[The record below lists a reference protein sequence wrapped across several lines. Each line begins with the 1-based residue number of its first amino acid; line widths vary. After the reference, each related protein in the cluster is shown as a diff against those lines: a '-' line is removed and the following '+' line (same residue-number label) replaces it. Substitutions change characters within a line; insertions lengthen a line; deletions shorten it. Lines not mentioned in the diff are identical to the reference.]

1 MKKYLGWVSLGLII
15 ITSTFLLLFRGNE
28 NISGQLGINILLI
41 GFSLTIITA
50 FLSPKGIPK
59 ILAFIILGLLFA
71 GFVYGVLIM
80 VV

>member
-41 GFSLTIITA
+41 GFSLAIITA
-50 FLSPKGIPK
+50 FLSTKGVPKR
-59 ILAFIILGLLFA
+59 LAFIILGLLFA